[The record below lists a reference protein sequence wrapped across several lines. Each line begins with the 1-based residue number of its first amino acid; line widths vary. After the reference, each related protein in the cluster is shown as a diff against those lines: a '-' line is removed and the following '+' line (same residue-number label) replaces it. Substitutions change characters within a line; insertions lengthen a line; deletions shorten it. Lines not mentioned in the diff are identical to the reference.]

1 MMRKEIRESDDDDD
15 YDYDDDDD
23 GDEDEDDVDDDDDD
37 DEDENDDDDGGD
49 DDDDYEYDWCLM
61 LDADA
66 DAAADDDDGDDDADD
81 DRDCKVVLS
90 DANCAVLS
98 DPTPVVPSDPAT
110 MENRKIMTWAKS
122 TAPQRNRPNKSL
134 QLPDHYS
141 HLRSSAVTAVLSV
154 LVGVSFQL
162 WAGSA
167 RAGCPQVSNATRPSR
182 GPKNMNSKSAL
193 RLQPGVTP
201 VAQHGP

>member
-1 MMRKEIRESDDDDD
+1 MMRKEIRESDDDDYD
-15 YDYDDDDD
+15 YDDDDDD
-23 GDEDEDDVDDDDDD
+23 GDEDEDDVDDDDD

-49 DDDDYEYDWCLM
+49 DDDD
-61 LDADA
+61 
-66 DAAADDDDGDDDADD
+66 
-81 DRDCKVVLS
+81 DRDCRVVLS

>member
-1 MMRKEIRESDDDDD
+1 M
-15 YDYDDDDD
+15 
-23 GDEDEDDVDDDDDD
+23 
-37 DEDENDDDDGGD
+37 
-49 DDDDYEYDWCLM
+49 
-61 LDADA
+61 
-66 DAAADDDDGDDDADD
+66 
-81 DRDCKVVLS
+81 
-90 DANCAVLS
+90 
-98 DPTPVVPSDPAT
+98 VPSDPAT
-110 MENRKIMTWAKS
+110 MENRKIMTWAKF

-162 WAGSA
+162 SAGSA

-182 GPKNMNSKSAL
+182 GPKNMNSKPAL